1 MFLIS
6 IAVVVALIAWLMIPR
21 KPGGTKPPDAGPPAV
36 FAWPTGHAPVGPVGP
51 FQASVEEK
59 MAVVESELRARQAD
73 KYRKQVIE
81 EVADLVST
89 SSKAK

>member
-1 MFLIS
+1 
-6 IAVVVALIAWLMIPR
+6 
-21 KPGGTKPPDAGPPAV
+21 
-36 FAWPTGHAPVGPVGP
+36 
-51 FQASVEEK
+51 